1 MYTIKQI
8 LYNPLIGFNNK
19 WWRKVIFM
27 IFETDVVGSI
37 YPQSKSYGGSGEPPF
52 KVLEEI
58 QSTMIKKSARKM
70 PPFKVAKESI
80 FDI

>member
-1 MYTIKQI
+1 
-8 LYNPLIGFNNK
+8 
-19 WWRKVIFM
+19 M

-58 QSTMIKKSARKM
+58 QSTMIKKWNGGYLEKLT
-70 PPFKVAKESI
+70 I
-80 FDI
+80 FIGDKL

>member
-1 MYTIKQI
+1 MIIYH
-8 LYNPLIGFNNK
+8 PPIGFNNK

-37 YPQSKSYGGSGEPPF
+37 YPQSKSYGGSGKPPF

-58 QSTMIKKSARKM
+58 QSTMIKKMEWWLFRKICR
-70 PPFKVAKESI
+70 FIK
-80 FDI
+80 